1 MQETKYND
9 KDGAEQKMR
18 EFFSNTDCDT
28 TEKLYE
34 KMNNRLF
41 QLEDMGHSLV
51 QQKILTVSESL
62 AIERAK
68 KAKKKLKRM
77 KKTEVNYVKG

>member
-1 MQETKYND
+1 MQETRFND
-9 KDGAEQKMR
+9 ENETEQKMR
-18 EFFSNTDCDT
+18 EFFSNTDGDS
-28 TEKLYE
+28 TERLYE

-41 QLEDMGHSLV
+41 QLEAMGHSLV

-62 AIERAK
+62 AIEKAK

-77 KKTEVNYVKG
+77 SKVRG